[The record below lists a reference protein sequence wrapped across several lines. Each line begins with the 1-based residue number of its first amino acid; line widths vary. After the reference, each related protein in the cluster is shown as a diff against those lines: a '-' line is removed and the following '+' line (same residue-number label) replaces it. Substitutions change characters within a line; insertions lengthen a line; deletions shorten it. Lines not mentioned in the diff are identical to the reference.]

1 MNKYEAKNFEEVLA
15 KASEAEGVAPE
26 ALKYVVL
33 SETKGLFSKKIEIGV
48 FGLSDVIEY
57 VSDYLI
63 KVLDSVGVKATTQ
76 VSLSDDVINISFV
89 SDQTPRIIGKNG
101 ETLKALNELAR
112 SASYVKFNEHYRIL
126 LNADGYKDNKY
137 EKLVNMAMRIARDVK
152 RTGVTA
158 NLDPMTSD
166 ERRVIHNALA
176 NDAHIK
182 TVSVGVGRDR
192 HLTIQYVK
200 VAPTPL
206 GETKE

>member
-1 MNKYEAKNFEEVLA
+1 MNKYEAKNLEEVLA
-15 KASEAEGVAPE
+15 KASEAEGVAAE

-101 ETLKALNELAR
+101 ETLK
-112 SASYVKFNEHYRIL
+112 SFK
-126 LNADGYKDNKY
+126 
-137 EKLVNMAMRIARDVK
+137 
-152 RTGVTA
+152 
-158 NLDPMTSD
+158 
-166 ERRVIHNALA
+166 
-176 NDAHIK
+176 
-182 TVSVGVGRDR
+182 
-192 HLTIQYVK
+192 
-200 VAPTPL
+200 
-206 GETKE
+206 